1 VDSPAFTDLAGN
13 TAAAG
18 AASHSFMIDK
28 VAPDI
33 AFNSR
38 TPAANANGWNNTNV
52 TVKWDCSDGLSGVVS
67 PTVMD
72 VKSAELA
79 GQIANGTCTDKAS
92 NSATANL
99 NGINVDK
106 TAPASIAVSGILAKT
121 YAISDLPA
129 SSAISCT
136 ADGAISG
143 LAGCIV
149 TGYGADF
156 GQHTL
161 TAIATDN
168 AGNQSTSSLTYIV
181 GLQSGDVL
189 PPLTAPN
196 KDQAN
201 PAATDLQVF
210 KIKSV
215 LPVKFQLFLDA
226 GKTKL
231 MTTPPAG
238 SVARITFGKYDSTTD
253 SVDPVAE
260 LISAGAANTD
270 NLYRWTGSPDYQY
283 IYNLSTTGKAAGT
296 YGVTLTL
303 FAADGTIL
311 AKSAT
316 QYFVLRS

>member
-1 VDSPAFTDLAGN
+1 
-13 TAAAG
+13 
-18 AASHSFMIDK
+18 
-28 VAPDI
+28 
-33 AFNSR
+33 
-38 TPAANANGWNNTNV
+38 
-52 TVKWDCSDGLSGVVS
+52 
-67 PTVMD
+67 
-72 VKSAELA
+72 
-79 GQIANGTCTDKAS
+79 
-92 NSATANL
+92 
-99 NGINVDK
+99 
-106 TAPASIAVSGILAKT
+106 
-121 YAISDLPA
+121 
-129 SSAISCT
+129 
-136 ADGAISG
+136 
-143 LAGCIV
+143 
-149 TGYGADF
+149 
-156 GQHTL
+156 
-161 TAIATDN
+161 
-168 AGNQSTSSLTYIV
+168 
-181 GLQSGDVL
+181 
-189 PPLTAPN
+189 
-196 KDQAN
+196 
-201 PAATDLQVF
+201 VF